1 MKINGTTKR
10 LRLLLAALAALFAI
24 NPAAAA
30 DAPGSADYGD
40 IGRYE
45 GSEIIEYRVED
56 FGTTVFAT
64 GPVQKDSDAGST
76 TLNAEGRITR
86 IVYQVPQGVS
96 ALEVFRNFE
105 TRATGSNYEIVFSGG
120 PAEIKDY
127 TFKYKHPVEILREPE
142 IGNGIHYFLAQKEV
156 AGAMNYL
163 AVLVAPHGG
172 GQGTRVDLIA
182 AETKPM
188 ALQMVD
194 AKQMELSLNETG
206 RVALYG
212 VYFDHD
218 SATIKPESKPTL
230 DEIASLLRE
239 QPELRLI
246 VVGHTDYVG
255 GYDYNMSL
263 SKRRAKAVQDAL
275 VGDYG
280 IAAARLSSDGVGYL
294 APTATNL
301 SEEGRALN
309 RRVELV
315 RDKEE

>member
-1 MKINGTTKR
+1 MSKQGF
-10 LRLLLAALAALFAI
+10 RLLPSLALAVAILAAGPA
-24 NPAAAA
+24 PAA
-30 DAPGSADYGD
+30 DVPGSADYGD

-56 FGTTVFAT
+56 YGSTVFAT

-76 TLNAEGRITR
+76 TLNTEGRITR
-86 IVYQVPQGVS
+86 ILYQVPAGVS

-105 TRATGSNYEIVFSGG
+105 TRATGTNYEVVFSGG

-127 TFKYKHPVEILREPE
+127 TFKYKHPVEILRESG
-142 IGNGIHYFLAQKEV
+142 IGNGIHYFLARKEV
-156 AGAMNYL
+156 SGAMNYL
-163 AVLVAPHGG
+163 SVLVAPHGG
-172 GQGTRVDLIA
+172 GQGTMVGLVA

-194 AKQMELSLNETG
+194 ASQMELSLNETG

-230 DEIASLLRE
+230 DEIASLLRG
-239 QPELRLI
+239 QPELRII

-255 GYDYNMSL
+255 GYDYNMGL
-263 SKRRAKAVQDAL
+263 SKRRAKAVTDAL

-301 SEEGRALN
+301 TEDGRALN

-315 RDKEE
+315 RDKED